1 MPRSMVCCEH
11 PLLTALRA
19 AVPWSCPMSQNT
31 EFSVQL
37 AHRYDQRSPLR
48 WLVSHVWRYK
58 LFAILTMS
66 CYILAWLVFA
76 GAPLMIGRAAQEI
89 IHPTAENGLLWIA
102 LTILG
107 LLMTD
112 GLCMLI
118 GSLSAE
124 HIAAKLA

>member
-19 AVPWSCPMSQNT
+19 AVLWSCPMSQNT

-37 AHRYDQRSPLR
+37 AHHYDQRSPLR

-66 CYILAWLVFA
+66 CYIAAWQVFP
-76 GAPLMIGRAAQEI
+76 GAPLMVGRARQEI
-89 IHPTAENGLLWIA
+89 IPPASENGLLWIA

-107 LLMTD
+107 FLMAD
-112 GLCMLI
+112 GLFMLI
-118 GSLSAE
+118 GSLS
-124 HIAAKLA
+124 